1 MVFGLFILKCIGFY
15 LLYSNSA
22 KTTYVLTAWENQI
35 RKQRKLSLSLG
46 GFLIGLTLAGS
57 IFLFGFAGG
66 LFYDLVCL
74 MTLASLVILLRP
86 LLTKEQPKTHFHAG
100 K

>member
-1 MVFGLFILKCIGFY
+1 MVFGLFILKFIGFY

-22 KTTYVLTAWENQI
+22 KTTYVLTGWEQKI

-46 GFLIGLTLAGS
+46 GFLIGITVAG
-57 IFLFGFAGG
+57 FMLLFGFAGG

-74 MTLASLVILLRP
+74 MMLASLIILLRP
-86 LLTKEQPKTHFHAG
+86 LLTKEQPKKHSHAG

>member
-1 MVFGLFILKCIGFY
+1 MVFGLFILKFIGFY

-22 KTTYVLTAWENQI
+22 KTTHVLTALEQKI
-35 RKQRKLSLSLG
+35 RKQRKISLSLG
-46 GFLIGLTLAGS
+46 GFLIGIALTGFM
-57 IFLFGFAGG
+57 FLFGVAGG

-74 MTLASLVILLRP
+74 MALASGIILLRP
-86 LLTKEQPKTHFHAG
+86 LLTKEQAKTQSHAG